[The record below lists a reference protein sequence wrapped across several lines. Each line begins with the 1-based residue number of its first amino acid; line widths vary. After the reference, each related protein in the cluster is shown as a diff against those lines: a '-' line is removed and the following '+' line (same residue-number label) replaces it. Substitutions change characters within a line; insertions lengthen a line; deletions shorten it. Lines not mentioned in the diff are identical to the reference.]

1 MQRKFQNARQG
12 RGQVVTD
19 TDKVEVVGGDDLS
32 ALNIRPVK
40 FSLQVEICR
49 RRMEE
54 EDEEQH
60 HSTPQTKAAS
70 LEATT
75 RGAAAPVSQKTGPRV
90 IGRMS
95 GLSGRMSKSGATV
108 AEGLLGEMYSSGM
121 FKEPDTG
128 ERVDTELHKKAKQ
141 PRAPRAP
148 RKQALTTPTSHPAPT
163 HELASRSRASAA
175 VARVTPEVVIIEG
188 VAVSAHVS
196 RAAARAYARQTE
208 GDDATEPSAETNAAT
223 EVAVVAGPVLAGSS
237 VGAAVKPRRKRRS
250 VAAAVKPTARAA
262 DLARAAPYPHPC
274 PPLTL
279 TPTPT
284 LGGCHYWAP
293 GHGLPHLAT
302 DAGVSPRIY
311 TLYP

>member
-95 GLSGRMSKSGATV
+95 GLSGHMSKSGATV

-128 ERVDTELHKKAKQ
+128 ERAELHKKAKQ

-196 RAAARAYARQTE
+196 RAAARVYARQTE

-250 VAAAVKPTARAA
+250 VAAAVKPTTPQ
-262 DLARAAPYPHPC
+262 APIALRILRGQHPT
-274 PPLTL
+274 PPL
-279 TPTPT
+279 
-284 LGGCHYWAP
+284 
-293 GHGLPHLAT
+293 
-302 DAGVSPRIY
+302 
-311 TLYP
+311 

>member
-49 RRMEE
+49 RQMEE

-75 RGAAAPVSQKTGPRV
+75 RGAAATPVSQKTGPRV

-121 FKEPDTG
+121 FKEHDTG
-128 ERVDTELHKKAKQ
+128 ERVVTELQKKAKQ
-141 PRAPRAP
+141 SRAPRAP

-196 RAAARAYARQTE
+196 RAAARVYARQTE
-208 GDDATEPSAETNAAT
+208 GDDATEPSAKTNAAT

-250 VAAAVKPTARAA
+250 VAAAVKPTTPQ
-262 DLARAAPYPHPC
+262 APIALRISRGQHP
-274 PPLTL
+274 
-279 TPTPT
+279 TPTP
-284 LGGCHYWAP
+284 AP
-293 GHGLPHLAT
+293 L
-302 DAGVSPRIY
+302 
-311 TLYP
+311 

>member
-49 RRMEE
+49 RQMEE

-75 RGAAAPVSQKTGPRV
+75 REAAAPVSQKTGPRV

-95 GLSGRMSKSGATV
+95 GLPGRMSKSGATV

-121 FKEPDTG
+121 FKEHDTG
-128 ERVDTELHKKAKQ
+128 DTELHKKAKQ
-141 PRAPRAP
+141 SRAPRAPRAP

-196 RAAARAYARQTE
+196 RAAARVYARQTE
-208 GDDATEPSAETNAAT
+208 GDDATEPSAKTNAAT

-250 VAAAVKPTARAA
+250 VAAAVKPTTPQ
-262 DLARAAPYPHPC
+262 APIALRISRGQHP
-274 PPLTL
+274 
-279 TPTPT
+279 TPTP
-284 LGGCHYWAP
+284 AP
-293 GHGLPHLAT
+293 L
-302 DAGVSPRIY
+302 
-311 TLYP
+311 

>member
-95 GLSGRMSKSGATV
+95 GLPGRMSKSGATV

-121 FKEPDTG
+121 FKEHDTG
-128 ERVDTELHKKAKQ
+128 ERVVTELHKKAKQ
-141 PRAPRAP
+141 SRAPRAPRAP

-196 RAAARAYARQTE
+196 RAAAI
-208 GDDATEPSAETNAAT
+208 
-223 EVAVVAGPVLAGSS
+223 LA
-237 VGAAVKPRRKRRS
+237 P
-250 VAAAVKPTARAA
+250 
-262 DLARAAPYPHPC
+262 
-274 PPLTL
+274 
-279 TPTPT
+279 
-284 LGGCHYWAP
+284 
-293 GHGLPHLAT
+293 
-302 DAGVSPRIY
+302 
-311 TLYP
+311 